1 MMIEFEFWW
10 LLVIPL
16 FFILGWVSARV
27 DIKQIIAESTNLPA
41 SLFKALS
48 YLNSNQ
54 NESAI
59 TELEKAVKLKN
70 NSLEIHFAL
79 GSLLR
84 REGKY
89 DKAINLHIA
98 LLNKREITSEQEDSI
113 KAELAQDY
121 FKAGLYG
128 RSESILK
135 DLKNENYF
143 QYSLNLLREIYV
155 RERDWDKAIESAS
168 NLEKTSGVSFRI
180 PISHYFCELATN
192 NLMNK
197 KYGMAKIYLKKSLE
211 ESKNCV
217 RANILLG
224 DIAHEEKKYD
234 EAIIYWKKIEYQ
246 KPEYLGLVIQKI
258 ISAYEIQNNVNEAL
272 SILSRYYELYKL
284 KTILGSLYK
293 LVLKNEG
300 IERAEEIARNE
311 LIQRPSLLS
320 LDQLFQILTIK
331 KSNKIEN
338 IELIQQTIKN
348 SISERRFFNCNECG
362 FKAKQFHWQCP
373 GCNSWESLPSEPI
386 DITLEN

>member
-1 MMIEFEFWW
+1 MIEFEFWW

-135 DLKNENYF
+135 DLKNEKYF

-197 KYGMAKIYLKKSLE
+197 KYGMAKTYLKKSLE

>member
-1 MMIEFEFWW
+1 MIEFEFWW

-135 DLKNENYF
+135 DLKNEKYF

-168 NLEKTSGVSFRI
+168 NLEKASGVSFRI

-192 NLMNK
+192 HLMNK
-197 KYGMAKIYLKKSLE
+197 KYGMAKTYLKKSLE

-348 SISERRFFNCNECG
+348 SISERRFFNCNKCG

>member
-1 MMIEFEFWW
+1 MIEFEFWW

-197 KYGMAKIYLKKSLE
+197 KYGMAKTYLKKSLE

>member
-1 MMIEFEFWW
+1 MIEFEFWW

-135 DLKNENYF
+135 DLKNEKYF

-192 NLMNK
+192 HLMNK

>member
-1 MMIEFEFWW
+1 MIEFEFWW

-27 DIKQIIAESTNLPA
+27 DIKQIISESTDLPA

-54 NESAI
+54 NENAI
-59 TELEKAVKLKN
+59 AELEKAVKLKN
-70 NSLEIHFAL
+70 DSLEIHFAL
-79 GSLLR
+79 GSALR
-84 REGKY
+84 KQGKY
-89 DKAINLHIA
+89 DKAINLHA
-98 LLNKREITSEQEDSI
+98 SLLNKREITAEQESSI

-135 DLKNENYF
+135 QLKNEKYF

-168 NLEKTSGVSFRI
+168 DLEKISGVSFRI
-180 PISHYFCELATN
+180 SISHYYCELATN
-192 NLMNK
+192 KLMNK
-197 KYGMAKIYLKKSLE
+197 EYGLAKTYLKKSLDE
-211 ESKNCV
+211 YKNCV

-224 DIAHEEKKYD
+224 DIAYEEKKHG
-234 EAIIYWKKIEYQ
+234 EAIVYWKKIEYQ
-246 KPEYLGLVIQKI
+246 QPEYLGLVTQKI
-258 ISAYEIQNNVNEAL
+258 ISAYEIQNNINEAL
-272 SILSRYYELYKL
+272 SILSRYYDLYKL
-284 KTILGSLYK
+284 KTILSSIYE

-300 IERAEEIARNE
+300 VERAEEIARNE

-331 KSNKIEN
+331 KSNEIEN
-338 IELIQQTIKN
+338 IELIQQTVKN
-348 SISERRFFNCNECG
+348 SIGNECG

>member
-1 MMIEFEFWW
+1 MIEFEFWW

-192 NLMNK
+192 HLMNK
-197 KYGMAKIYLKKSLE
+197 KYGMAKTYLKKSLE

>member
-1 MMIEFEFWW
+1 MIEFEFWW

>member
-192 NLMNK
+192 HLMNK
-197 KYGMAKIYLKKSLE
+197 KYGMAKTYLKKSLE

>member
-1 MMIEFEFWW
+1 MIEFEFWW

-135 DLKNENYF
+135 DLKNEKYF

-192 NLMNK
+192 HLMNK
-197 KYGMAKIYLKKSLE
+197 KYGMAKTYLKKSLE

-284 KTILGSLYK
+284 KTILSSLYK

>member
-1 MMIEFEFWW
+1 MIEFEFWW

-16 FFILGWVSARV
+16 CFILGWVSARV
-27 DIKQIIAESTNLPA
+27 DIKQIISESTDLPA

-54 NESAI
+54 NENAI
-59 TELEKAVKLKN
+59 AELEKAVKLKN
-70 NSLEIHFAL
+70 DSLEIHFAL
-79 GSLLR
+79 GSALR
-84 REGKY
+84 KQGKY
-89 DKAINLHIA
+89 DKAINLHA
-98 LLNKREITSEQEDSI
+98 SLLNKREITAEQESSI

-135 DLKNENYF
+135 QLKNEKYF

-168 NLEKTSGVSFRI
+168 DLEKISGVSFRI
-180 PISHYFCELATN
+180 SISHYYCELATN
-192 NLMNK
+192 KLMNK
-197 KYGMAKIYLKKSLE
+197 EYGLAKTYLKKSLDE
-211 ESKNCV
+211 YKNCV

-224 DIAHEEKKYD
+224 DIAYEEKKHE
-234 EAIIYWKKIEYQ
+234 EAIVYWKKIEYQ
-246 KPEYLGLVIQKI
+246 QPEYLGLVTQKI
-258 ISAYEIQNNVNEAL
+258 ISAYEIQNNINEAL
-272 SILSRYYELYKL
+272 SILSRYYDLYKL
-284 KTILGSLYK
+284 KTILSSIYE

-300 IERAEEIARNE
+300 VERAEEIARNE

-331 KSNKIEN
+331 KSNEIEN
-338 IELIQQTIKN
+338 IELIQQTVKN
-348 SISERRFFNCNECG
+348 SIGERRFFNCNECG

>member
-1 MMIEFEFWW
+1 MIEFEFWW

-348 SISERRFFNCNECG
+348 SISERRFFNCNKCG

>member
-1 MMIEFEFWW
+1 MIEFEFWW

-135 DLKNENYF
+135 DLKNEKYF

-192 NLMNK
+192 HLMNK
-197 KYGMAKIYLKKSLE
+197 KYGMAKTYLKKSLE

>member
-1 MMIEFEFWW
+1 MIEFEFWW

-135 DLKNENYF
+135 DLKNEKYF

-168 NLEKTSGVSFRI
+168 NFEKTSGVSFRI

-192 NLMNK
+192 HLMNK
-197 KYGMAKIYLKKSLE
+197 KYGMAKTYLKKSLE

>member
-1 MMIEFEFWW
+1 MIEFEFWW

-135 DLKNENYF
+135 DLKNEKYF

-192 NLMNK
+192 HLMNK
-197 KYGMAKIYLKKSLE
+197 KYGMAKTYLKKSLE

-348 SISERRFFNCNECG
+348 SISERRFFNCNKCG

>member
-1 MMIEFEFWW
+1 MIEFEFWW

-135 DLKNENYF
+135 DLKNEKYF

>member
-1 MMIEFEFWW
+1 MIEFEFWW

-135 DLKNENYF
+135 DLKNEKYF

-192 NLMNK
+192 HLMNK
-197 KYGMAKIYLKKSLE
+197 KYGMAKTYLKKSLE

-284 KTILGSLYK
+284 KTILSSLYK

-348 SISERRFFNCNECG
+348 SISERRFFNCNKCG

>member
-1 MMIEFEFWW
+1 MIEFEFWW

-27 DIKQIIAESTNLPA
+27 DINQIISESTDLPA
-41 SLFKALS
+41 SLFKALE

-54 NESAI
+54 NENAI

-70 NSLEIHFAL
+70 DSLEIHFAL
-79 GSLLR
+79 GAVLR
-84 REGKY
+84 RVGKY

-98 LLNKREITSEQEDSI
+98 LLNKREITAEQKDSI

-135 DLKNENYF
+135 ELKNEKYF

-155 RERDWDKAIESAS
+155 RERDWNKAIDSAS
-168 NLEKTSGVSFRI
+168 DLEKISGVSFRI

-197 KYGMAKIYLKKSLE
+197 KYGLAKTYLKKSLE

-224 DIAHEEKKYD
+224 DIAYEEKKYD
-234 EAIIYWKKIEYQ
+234 DAIVYWKKIEYQ
-246 KPEYLGLVIQKI
+246 QPE
-258 ISAYEIQNNVNEAL
+258 
-272 SILSRYYELYKL
+272 
-284 KTILGSLYK
+284 
-293 LVLKNEG
+293 
-300 IERAEEIARNE
+300 
-311 LIQRPSLLS
+311 LS
-320 LDQLFQILTIK
+320 LIHI
-331 KSNKIEN
+331 
-338 IELIQQTIKN
+338 
-348 SISERRFFNCNECG
+348 
-362 FKAKQFHWQCP
+362 
-373 GCNSWESLPSEPI
+373 
-386 DITLEN
+386 

>member
-197 KYGMAKIYLKKSLE
+197 KYGMAKTYLKKSLE

>member
-1 MMIEFEFWW
+1 MIEFEFWW

-135 DLKNENYF
+135 DLKNEKYF

-348 SISERRFFNCNECG
+348 SISERRFFNCNKCG